1 MLTWKARLLPAPLV
15 VPQASAILVLAATR
29 RSVLT
34 GPPPRPALYCK
45 RESRAGRLLVM
56 ENTIKNILVRCGV
69 EFDTMYFIQNVQLHP
84 EIDLAGNALV
94 AGTEADS
101 CALMFGL
108 GRVKTEN
115 I

>member
-56 ENTIKNILVRCGV
+56 ENTIKNILVHCGV
-69 EFDTMYFIQNVQLHP
+69 EFDTYIFFKMFSFTRRWILP
-84 EIDLAGNALV
+84 GTLWWLAMKPIV
-94 AGTEADS
+94 V
-101 CALMFGL
+101 
-108 GRVKTEN
+108 R
-115 I
+115 